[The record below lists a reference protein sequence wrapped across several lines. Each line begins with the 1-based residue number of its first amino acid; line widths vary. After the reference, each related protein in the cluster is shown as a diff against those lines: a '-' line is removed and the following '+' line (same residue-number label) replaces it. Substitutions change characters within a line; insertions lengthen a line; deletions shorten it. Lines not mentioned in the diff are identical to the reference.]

1 VGLTGLDASDM
12 RPIIGVNGDCIWRMA
27 GLGTCATPPH
37 PYLPPPPRS
46 HGGSSGGCS
55 QHTRTGVGSTFRF
68 VSDLGVATRLAV
80 DRCIPRRAARVR
92 FTVDASVLLLAHGL
106 RMGHGGRLGLG
117 GLFCVLSV
125 RLQLTGEA
133 SITP

>member
-1 VGLTGLDASDM
+1 MVVSWLVCVGVGGDCQGGFTCLESWLVGGSVGRSIRKDGKFRGSDGSVDASDM

-55 QHTRTGVGSTFRF
+55 QGPGVGSTFRF
-68 VSDLGVATRLAV
+68 VSDLEWQPAL
-80 DRCIPRRAARVR
+80 P
-92 FTVDASVLLLAHGL
+92 
-106 RMGHGGRLGLG
+106 
-117 GLFCVLSV
+117 
-125 RLQLTGEA
+125 
-133 SITP
+133 